1 MVLTI
6 TYSLTLSRVLTS
18 FTRTGK
24 TIEMSEEF
32 RNLTLQ
38 VIAEAVLSLSPEES
52 DETFARMY
60 LPIVEEGNLRTWHP
74 ERMYIPGP
82 AMYKFNMDV
91 KRLNDY
97 VTSLI
102 VKRWDLKQVEK
113 KEGNDMSMLSL
124 MHYTTNS

>member
-1 MVLTI
+1 
-6 TYSLTLSRVLTS
+6 
-18 FTRTGK
+18 
-24 TIEMSEEF
+24 MSEEF

-38 VIAEAVLSLSPEES
+38 VIAEAILSLSPEES

-113 KEGNDMSMLSL
+113 KEGNDSSYSCMIPLT
-124 MHYTTNS
+124 HNSTRR